1 MLLIDDLRFAS
12 ESTLATGSCDVNQ
25 IFGSS
30 GRRRRSPR
38 AICSARS
45 LSSAWVAMP
54 TLIFLAM
61 ILLLED
67 ALGPIEDNPCLETLT
82 TSQPDVKNVMSRE
95 QNQAI
100 LA

>member
-1 MLLIDDLRFAS
+1 
-12 ESTLATGSCDVNQ
+12 
-25 IFGSS
+25 
-30 GRRRRSPR
+30 
-38 AICSARS
+38 
-45 LSSAWVAMP
+45 MP